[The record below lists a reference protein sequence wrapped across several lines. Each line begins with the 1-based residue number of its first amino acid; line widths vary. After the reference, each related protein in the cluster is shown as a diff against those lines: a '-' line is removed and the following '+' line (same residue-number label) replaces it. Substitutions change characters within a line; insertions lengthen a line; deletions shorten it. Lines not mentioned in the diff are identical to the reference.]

1 MVRQATGQQAAD
13 LKAADL
19 QVADRQAAWEA
30 LLKVPV
36 CRQAACLAVAVLAVL
51 AVPVERTALTV
62 EFRVADLAAA
72 LVVTGLVASGSFQ
85 ATRIV
90 PSNSVKSWTSPLAIL
105 TRRWV
110 KNNARSHRSEEILKD
125 SVTDP
130 AVQAERSVW
139 VNRQQARPAVVP
151 VAAVQEVRVAQEA
164 RQAARKLRQVL
175 SMA

>member
-1 MVRQATGQQAAD
+1 MVVRPAAGQQAAD
-13 LKAADL
+13 LKVVDL

-30 LLKVPV
+30 LLKVPE
-36 CRQAACLAVAVLAVL
+36 CRQAACPAVAVL
-51 AVPVERTALTV
+51 AVPVEGTALTV

-72 LVVTGLVASGSFQ
+72 LVVTVLVASGSFQ

-90 PSNSVKSWTSPLAIL
+90 PNSSVKSWTSPLAIL

-110 KNNARSHRSEEILKD
+110 KNNGRSHRSEEILKD

-151 VAAVQEVRVAQEA
+151 VAAVLEVRAAQEA